1 MFSVHPEPGHRD
13 PCIGPTRT
21 GCNRCARGRSL
32 TETLQRS
39 GVATP
44 RIWVNPTNGAGNSSL
59 YHGNN
64 TDLVIFTRKRLGS
77 TSTTLDSSNGQ
88 MTATIPCAPRP
99 YGLARIRPPQRFPHT
114 FPSLAGDHNHW
125 RGFSADAAATGAD
138 YVAFV
143 ALRAPHVVYPYLPQV
158 VASRSKDGCV
168 RKPPCRSKRHRAG
181 SRGIGSAAK
190 ADSPRRFSAACVV
203 TVRLSLWTAPPVARE

>member
-21 GCNRCARGRSL
+21 GCNRCAPGRSL
-32 TETLQRS
+32 TETPQRS

-64 TDLVIFTRKRLGS
+64 TDLVIFTRKRRGS

-88 MTATIPCAPRP
+88 MTATNPCAPGP
-99 YGLARIRPPQRFPHT
+99 YGLARIRPPQGFPHP
-114 FPSLAGDHNHW
+114 FPTLLATIITGEAFVRTLRRPVPITSPSW
-125 RGFSADAAATGAD
+125 RCGHPMLCIPTCRRSSRPAPKTGA
-138 YVAFV
+138 YGSHPAGPSVAEPGHAGSV
-143 ALRAPHVVYPYLPQV
+143 LPPRPILPGASLLRA
-158 VASRSKDGCV
+158 
-168 RKPPCRSKRHRAG
+168 
-181 SRGIGSAAK
+181 
-190 ADSPRRFSAACVV
+190 
-203 TVRLSLWTAPPVARE
+203 